1 MLRHR
6 VVVTYEAEAEEVSS
20 EDVVRRDLRVPAG
33 ALRPMA
39 LTTAELFK
47 KARKIEIASRR
58 LVDEQLA
65 GQYHSVFKGRGLIFS
80 DVRPYYAG
88 DDVRA
93 IDWNI
98 TARMNAPHVKQFV
111 EERDRTVN
119 LMIDM
124 SASGYF
130 GSRGAA
136 KRELAAELAAVVAF
150 SAIKNNDRVGLYI
163 VTDKVERFVPPKKGR
178 RHVLR
183 VIGEILAFEPTS
195 RGTDLAAGLDFL
207 GKVARRRSVV
217 FLVSDFL
224 SDGWERAMRITRA
237 APRAGAGRRRRSAR
251 GGAAAGRPARARG
264 PRDRRGRRGRHERS
278 RARAD
283 FATRARSGRG
293 GARRWRC
300 AGSTSTSSRC
310 GPIEPYVD
318 ALIAFFKARAKR
330 MAHG

>member
-1 MLRHR
+1 M
-6 VVVTYEAEAEEVSS
+6 
-20 EDVVRRDLRVPAG
+20 D
-33 ALRPMA
+33 
-39 LTTAELFK
+39 TAELFR
-47 KARKIEIASRR
+47 KAKKIEIASRR

-65 GQYHSVFKGRGLIFS
+65 GQYHAVFKGRGLVFS

-98 TARMNAPHVKQFV
+98 TARMNAPHVKQFI

-119 LMIDM
+119 LVIDM

-130 GSRGAA
+130 GSTGAT

-163 VTDKVERFVPPKKGR
+163 VTDKVERYVPPKKGR

-183 VIGEILAFEPTS
+183 VIGEILTFEPQS
-195 RGTDLAAGLDFL
+195 RGTDIAKGLDFL
-207 GKVARRRSVV
+207 LKVAKRRSVV

-224 SDGWERAMRITRA
+224 DEGWEQAMRICA
-237 APRAGAGRRRRSAR
+237 Q
-251 GGAAAGRPARARG
+251 
-264 PRDRRGRRGRHERS
+264 RHEVVPVVVGDPLEAQLPAVGLLVLEDLETGQVVEVDTSS
-278 RARAD
+278 RARRE
-283 FATRARSGRG
+283 FERRARRAAEVRDASL
-293 GARRWRC
+293 RRINIDVVAVR
-300 AGSTSTSSRC
+300 TDR
-310 GPIEPYVD
+310 PYVD
-318 ALIAFFKARAKR
+318 ALIAFFRARAKR

>member
-1 MLRHR
+1 M
-6 VVVTYEAEAEEVSS
+6 TIS
-20 EDVVRRDLRVPAG
+20 
-33 ALRPMA
+33 
-39 LTTAELFK
+39 TAELFK
-47 KARKIEIASRR
+47 KAKKIEIASRR

-65 GQYHSVFKGRGLIFS
+65 SQYHSVFKGRGLVFS

-124 SASGYF
+124 SASGHF
-130 GSRGAA
+130 GTRGTT
-136 KRELAAELAAVVAF
+136 KRDLAAELAAVVAF

-163 VTDKVERFVPPKKGR
+163 VTDKVERYVPPKKGR

-195 RGTDLAAGLDFL
+195 RKTDLAAGLDFL
-207 GKVARRRSVV
+207 GKVAKRRSVV

-224 SDGWERAMRITRA
+224 SEGWERAMQITRQ
-237 APRAGAGRRRRSAR
+237 
-251 GGAAAGRPARARG
+251 
-264 PRDRRGRRGRHERS
+264 RHELVPVVVADPMEQALPDVGLIMFEDLETGDVVEIDTSS
-278 RARAD
+278 RARQE
-283 FATRARSGRG
+283 FAKKAAAQAHVRDA
-293 GARRWRC
+293 ALRRINLDLVEV
-300 AGSTSTSSRC
+300 ATN
-310 GPIEPYVD
+310 EPYVD

>member
-1 MLRHR
+1 
-6 VVVTYEAEAEEVSS
+6 
-20 EDVVRRDLRVPAG
+20 
-33 ALRPMA
+33 MA

-47 KARKIEIASRR
+47 KARKIEIAARR

-88 DDVRA
+88 DDVRS

-119 LMIDM
+119 LMVDM

-130 GSRGAA
+130 GSTGVS

-163 VTDKVERFVPPKKGR
+163 VTDRVERYVPPKKGR

-183 VIGEILAFEPTS
+183 VIGEILAFEPIS
-195 RGTDLAAGLDFL
+195 RGTDLAVGLELL
-207 GKVARRRSVV
+207 GKIAHRRSVV

-224 SDGWERAMRITRA
+224 AEGWERAMQI
-237 APRAGAGRRRRSAR
+237 AR
-251 GGAAAGRPARARG
+251 Q
-264 PRDRRGRRGRHERS
+264 RHELVPVVVGDPLEKQLPAVGLLVLEDLETGEVVEIDTS
-278 RARAD
+278 GHARFD
-283 FATRARSGRG
+283 FARRAQVAANVRD
-293 GARRWRC
+293 ATLRRLNVDIVEINTNE
-300 AGSTSTSSRC
+300 S
-310 GPIEPYVD
+310 YVD

>member
-1 MLRHR
+1 
-6 VVVTYEAEAEEVSS
+6 
-20 EDVVRRDLRVPAG
+20 
-33 ALRPMA
+33 MA

-47 KARKIEIASRR
+47 KARKIEIAARR

-88 DDVRA
+88 DDVRS

-119 LMIDM
+119 LMVDM

-130 GSRGAA
+130 GSTGVS

-163 VTDKVERFVPPKKGR
+163 LTDRVERYVPPKKGR

-183 VIGEILAFEPTS
+183 VIGEILAFEPIS
-195 RGTDLAAGLDFL
+195 RGTDLAKGLDLL
-207 GKVARRRSVV
+207 GKIARRRSVV

-224 SDGWERAMRITRA
+224 AEGWERAMQI
-237 APRAGAGRRRRSAR
+237 AR
-251 GGAAAGRPARARG
+251 Q
-264 PRDRRGRRGRHERS
+264 RHELVPVVVGDPLEKS
-278 RARAD
+278 LPSVGLLVMED
-283 FATRARSGRG
+283 LETGEVIEID
-293 GARRWRC
+293 
-300 AGSTSTSSRC
+300 TSSAAR
-310 GPIEPYVD
+310 IEFERRAQWAANVRDQTLRRLNVDIVEINTNESYVD

>member
-1 MLRHR
+1 
-6 VVVTYEAEAEEVSS
+6 VTIS
-20 EDVVRRDLRVPAG
+20 
-33 ALRPMA
+33 
-39 LTTAELFK
+39 TADLFK
-47 KARKIEIASRR
+47 KAKKIEIASRR
-58 LVDEQLA
+58 LVDETLA
-65 GQYHSVFKGRGLIFS
+65 GQYHSVFKGRGLVFS

-98 TARMNAPHVKQFV
+98 TARMNAPHVKQFI

-130 GSRGAA
+130 GSRGAI

-163 VTDKVERFVPPKKGR
+163 VTDRVEQFVPPKKGR

-183 VIGEILAFEPTS
+183 VIGEVLAFQPAS
-195 RGTDLAAGLDFL
+195 RGTNLAAGLDFL

-224 SDGWERAMRITRA
+224 SEGWERAMQITRQRHELVPVVVGDPLEQA
-237 APRAGAGRRRRSAR
+237 LPPVGLLVLEDLESGAVVELDTS
-251 GGAAAGRPARARG
+251 GAAAADYAR
-264 PRDRRGRRGRHERS
+264 
-278 RARAD
+278 RARAAA
-283 FATRARSGRG
+283 ATRELALRRLNLDCVEVSTGR
-293 GARRWRC
+293 
-300 AGSTSTSSRC
+300 
-310 GPIEPYVD
+310 PYVE

>member
-1 MLRHR
+1 
-6 VVVTYEAEAEEVSS
+6 
-20 EDVVRRDLRVPAG
+20 
-33 ALRPMA
+33 MA

-58 LVDEQLA
+58 LVDELVA

-80 DVRPYYAG
+80 DVRPYYPG

-124 SASGYF
+124 SASVFF

-183 VIGEILAFEPTS
+183 VIGEILAFQPQS
-195 RGTDLAAGLDFL
+195 RGTNLAKGLDFL
-207 GKVARRRSVV
+207 AKVARRRSIV
-217 FLVSDFL
+217 FLVSDFM
-224 SDGWERAMRITRA
+224 SEGGWERAMTITRQ
-237 APRAGAGRRRRSAR
+237 
-251 GGAAAGRPARARG
+251 
-264 PRDRRGRRGRHERS
+264 RHEIVPVVVK
-278 RARAD
+278 D
-283 FATRARSGRG
+283 PLEETLPPVGLVLLEDLETG
-293 GARRWRC
+293 ELVEVD
-300 AGSTSTSSRC
+300 TSSRAARDYARRAR
-310 GPIEPYVD
+310 EAAMTRDQALRRLNVDTVAVRTDKPYVD

>member
-1 MLRHR
+1 
-6 VVVTYEAEAEEVSS
+6 
-20 EDVVRRDLRVPAG
+20 
-33 ALRPMA
+33 MA

-47 KARKIEIASRR
+47 KARKIEIAARR
-58 LVDEQLA
+58 LVDEQLG

-88 DDVRA
+88 DDVRT

-98 TARMNAPHVKQFV
+98 TARMNFPHVKQFV

-119 LMIDM
+119 LVIDM

-130 GSRGAA
+130 GSVGES
-136 KRELAAELAAVVAF
+136 KRDLAAELAAVVAF

-183 VIGEILAFEPTS
+183 VIGEILTFEPAS
-195 RGTDLAAGLDFL
+195 RGTDLAEALDL
-207 GKVARRRSVV
+207 LAKIARRRSVV

-224 SDGWERAMRITRA
+224 SEGWEQAMRIARQRHELVPVVVGDPLERELPQVGILVLEDLETGEVVELDTSGRAGREFAQRARVRA
-237 APRAGAGRRRRSAR
+237 ALRDQALRRLNVDVVEIQTDES
-251 GGAAAGRPARARG
+251 
-264 PRDRRGRRGRHERS
+264 
-278 RARAD
+278 
-283 FATRARSGRG
+283 
-293 GARRWRC
+293 
-300 AGSTSTSSRC
+300 
-310 GPIEPYVD
+310 YVD

>member
-1 MLRHR
+1 M
-6 VVVTYEAEAEEVSS
+6 
-20 EDVVRRDLRVPAG
+20 G
-33 ALRPMA
+33 

-47 KARKIEIASRR
+47 KARKIEVASRR
-58 LVDEQLA
+58 LVEDVLA

-80 DVRPYYAG
+80 DVRPYYPG

-119 LMIDM
+119 LVIDM
-124 SASGYF
+124 SASGFF
-130 GSRGAA
+130 GTRGAA

-163 VTDKVERFVPPKKGR
+163 VTDKVEKFVPPKKGR

-183 VIGEILAFEPTS
+183 VIGEILAFQPES
-195 RGTDLAAGLDFL
+195 RGTNLAAGLDFL

-224 SDGWERAMRITRA
+224 ADGWERSMQITRQRHEIVPVVVNDPMEEQLPDVGLLLLEDLESGLVVEVDTSSHA
-237 APRAGAGRRRRSAR
+237 AKDYARRAK
-251 GGAAAGRPARARG
+251 AAAAI
-264 PRDRRGRRGRHERS
+264 RDLALRRLNLDIVNVRTDR
-278 RARAD
+278 
-283 FATRARSGRG
+283 
-293 GARRWRC
+293 
-300 AGSTSTSSRC
+300 
-310 GPIEPYVD
+310 PYVD

-330 MAHG
+330 MAHA

>member
-1 MLRHR
+1 
-6 VVVTYEAEAEEVSS
+6 
-20 EDVVRRDLRVPAG
+20 
-33 ALRPMA
+33 MA
-39 LTTAELFK
+39 LSTAELFK
-47 KARKIEIASRR
+47 RAKQIEIASRR
-58 LVDEQLA
+58 LVDETIA

-80 DVRPYYAG
+80 DVRPYYPG

-124 SASGYF
+124 SASEYF
-130 GSRGAA
+130 GSRGTA

-163 VTDKVERFVPPKKGR
+163 VTDKVERYVPPKKGR

-183 VIGEILAFEPTS
+183 VIGEILAFQPQS
-195 RGTDLAAGLDFL
+195 RRTDLAKGLDFFA
-207 GKVARRRSVV
+207 KVARRRSVL

-224 SDGWERAMRITRA
+224 SDGWEQAMKI
-237 APRAGAGRRRRSAR
+237 AR
-251 GGAAAGRPARARG
+251 Q
-264 PRDRRGRRGRHERS
+264 RHELVPVVISDPMEQTLPRVGLILLE
-278 RARAD
+278 D
-283 FATRARSGRG
+283 LETGELVEVD
-293 GARRWRC
+293 
-300 AGSTSTSSRC
+300 TSSRVARDFAKRAEAAAV
-310 GPIEPYVD
+310 IRELALRRLNLDVVNISTNEPYVD
-318 ALIAFFKARAKR
+318 ALIAFFKARSKR

>member
-1 MLRHR
+1 M
-6 VVVTYEAEAEEVSS
+6 TIS
-20 EDVVRRDLRVPAG
+20 
-33 ALRPMA
+33 
-39 LTTAELFK
+39 TAELFK
-47 KARKIEIASRR
+47 KAKKIEIASRR

-65 GQYHSVFKGRGLIFS
+65 GQYHSVFKGRGLVFS

-98 TARMNAPHVKQFV
+98 TARMNAPHVKQFI

-124 SASGYF
+124 SASGHF
-130 GSRGAA
+130 GSRGTT

-163 VTDKVERFVPPKKGR
+163 VTDKVEKFVPPKKGR

-195 RGTDLAAGLDFL
+195 RGSDIGEGLDLL
-207 GKVARRRSVV
+207 GKIARRRSVV

-224 SDGWERAMRITRA
+224 SDGWEQAMRITRQRHELV
-237 APRAGAGRRRRSAR
+237 PVVVGDPLERALPPVGLLALEDLETGQVIEVDTS
-251 GGAAAGRPARARG
+251 GAAGRQFAKRAKEQAREREQTL
-264 PRDRRGRRGRHERS
+264 RRLNLDVVEIQTDQS
-278 RARAD
+278 
-283 FATRARSGRG
+283 
-293 GARRWRC
+293 
-300 AGSTSTSSRC
+300 
-310 GPIEPYVD
+310 YVE

>member
-1 MLRHR
+1 
-6 VVVTYEAEAEEVSS
+6 
-20 EDVVRRDLRVPAG
+20 
-33 ALRPMA
+33 MA

-47 KARKIEIASRR
+47 KARKIEIAARR
-58 LVDEQLA
+58 LVDEQLG

-80 DVRPYYAG
+80 DVRPYYEG
-88 DDVRA
+88 DDIRA

-98 TARMNAPHVKQFV
+98 TARMNFPHVKQFV

-130 GSRGAA
+130 GSRGVS
-136 KRELAAELAAVVAF
+136 KRDLAAELAAVVAF

-195 RGTDLAAGLDFL
+195 RGTDIAEGLDLL
-207 GKVARRRSVV
+207 GKIARRRSVV

-224 SDGWERAMRITRA
+224 SEGWEDAMRVTRQRHEIVPVVVGDPLERQLPSVGLLA
-237 APRAGAGRRRRSAR
+237 LEDLETGQIVEIDTSGRAGQEFA
-251 GGAAAGRPARARG
+251 ARAKEHARE
-264 PRDRRGRRGRHERS
+264 REASLRRLNVDIVEIQTDQS
-278 RARAD
+278 
-283 FATRARSGRG
+283 
-293 GARRWRC
+293 
-300 AGSTSTSSRC
+300 
-310 GPIEPYVD
+310 YVD

>member
-1 MLRHR
+1 
-6 VVVTYEAEAEEVSS
+6 
-20 EDVVRRDLRVPAG
+20 
-33 ALRPMA
+33 MA

-47 KARKIEIASRR
+47 KARKIEIAARR
-58 LVDEQLA
+58 LVNEQLA

-80 DVRPYYAG
+80 DVRPYYPG
-88 DDVRA
+88 DDVRS

-119 LMIDM
+119 LLIDM

-130 GSRGAA
+130 GSRGES

-163 VTDKVERFVPPKKGR
+163 VTDKVERYVPPKKGR

-183 VIGEILAFEPTS
+183 VIGEILAFEPIS
-195 RGTDLAAGLDFL
+195 RGTNLAVGLDLL
-207 GKVARRRSVV
+207 GKIARRRSVV

-224 SDGWERAMRITRA
+224 SEGWERAMQITRQRHEMVPVVVGDPLEQA
-237 APRAGAGRRRRSAR
+237 LPQVGLLVLEDLESGELVEIDTSGYAGR
-251 GGAAAGRPARARG
+251 
-264 PRDRRGRRGRHERS
+264 
-278 RARAD
+278 D
-283 FATRARSGRG
+283 FAKNAAKAARLRDL
-293 GARRWRC
+293 ALRRLNVDTVEIRTDE
-300 AGSTSTSSRC
+300 S
-310 GPIEPYVD
+310 YVD
-318 ALIAFFKARAKR
+318 ALIAFFKTRAKR

>member
-1 MLRHR
+1 
-6 VVVTYEAEAEEVSS
+6 
-20 EDVVRRDLRVPAG
+20 
-33 ALRPMA
+33 MA
-39 LTTAELFK
+39 LSSAELFK

-80 DVRPYYAG
+80 DVRPYEAG

-130 GSRGAA
+130 GSRGVA

-183 VIGEILAFEPTS
+183 VIGEILAFEPAS
-195 RGTDLAAGLDFL
+195 RGTNLAAGLEFL
-207 GKVARRRSVV
+207 GKVARRRSIV

-224 SDGWERAMRITRA
+224 ASGWERQMQITRTRHELVPVIVGDPLEQALPPVGLLVLEDLETGDVVEVDTSGHA
-237 APRAGAGRRRRSAR
+237 ARDYARRV
-251 GGAAAGRPARARG
+251 GAAAYARDQALR
-264 PRDRRGRRGRHERS
+264 RLDAEIVEVQTDR
-278 RARAD
+278 
-283 FATRARSGRG
+283 
-293 GARRWRC
+293 
-300 AGSTSTSSRC
+300 
-310 GPIEPYVD
+310 PYVD

>member
-1 MLRHR
+1 
-6 VVVTYEAEAEEVSS
+6 
-20 EDVVRRDLRVPAG
+20 
-33 ALRPMA
+33 MA
-39 LTTAELFK
+39 LGTAELFK
-47 KARKIEIASRR
+47 KAKKIEIASRR

-65 GQYHSVFKGRGLIFS
+65 GQYHSVFKGRGLVFS

-98 TARMNAPHVKQFV
+98 TARMNAPHVKQFI

-119 LMIDM
+119 LVIDA
-124 SASGYF
+124 SASGHF
-130 GSRGAA
+130 GSRGTT

-163 VTDKVERFVPPKKGR
+163 VTDKVERYVPPKKGR

-195 RGTDLAAGLDFL
+195 RGTDLAKGLDFL

-224 SDGWERAMRITRA
+224 SEGWERAMRITA
-237 APRAGAGRRRRSAR
+237 Q
-251 GGAAAGRPARARG
+251 
-264 PRDRRGRRGRHERS
+264 RHELVPVVVGDPMEQALPRVGLVVFEDLETGDVVEVDTSS
-278 RARAD
+278 RARD
-283 FATRARSGRG
+283 EFARK
-293 GARRWRC
+293 ARRAAELRDQTLRRVNVDVVQV
-300 AGSTSTSSRC
+300 ATNQ
-310 GPIEPYVD
+310 PYVD
-318 ALIAFFKARAKR
+318 ALVAFFRARAKR
-330 MAHG
+330 MGH